1 MSASCHSMEEEWRKR
16 IQVSPDAKDARKN
29 LEFHRTKIQELQ
41 EELREAETYE
51 TQLEEKLN
59 QVEDR
64 LKPPVMRF
72 REKLAL
78 DSGVPGSIVEE
89 IIEEVEDP
97 SQIIALI
104 KAKANTMAQMTRSQ
118 LVGFI
123 RTILNLRDAFIEQ
136 EIEAGK
142 DVMLVSLSL
151 LVSPHGNTTCYQEM
165 ASSVLNHLGR
175 PTIQWSELSDWE
187 SKVFRQLIREVDGIP
202 AFLVRLLD
210 TILSE
215 TVRTS
220 ERTRNNE
227 EMELN

>member
-1 MSASCHSMEEEWRKR
+1 MSASCESMEEEWRKR

-29 LEFHRTKIQELQ
+29 LEFHRSKIQELQ

-51 TQLEEKLN
+51 TQLEERLD

-72 REKLAL
+72 KEKLSL
-78 DSGVPGSIVEE
+78 DSGVPSNIVEE
-89 IIEEVEDP
+89 IIQEVEDP
-97 SQIIALI
+97 SQIIALM
-104 KAKANTMAQMTRSQ
+104 KTKANTMDQMTRGQ

-123 RTILNLRDAFIEQ
+123 HTILNLRDSFTDQ

-142 DVMLVSLSL
+142 DVMM
-151 LVSPHGNTTCYQEM
+151 EM

-175 PTIQWSELSDWE
+175 PTIHWSELSDWE
-187 SKVFRQLIREVDGIP
+187 AKIFKRLIREVDGVP

-215 TVRTS
+215 TVRTA

-227 EMELN
+227 EMEIN